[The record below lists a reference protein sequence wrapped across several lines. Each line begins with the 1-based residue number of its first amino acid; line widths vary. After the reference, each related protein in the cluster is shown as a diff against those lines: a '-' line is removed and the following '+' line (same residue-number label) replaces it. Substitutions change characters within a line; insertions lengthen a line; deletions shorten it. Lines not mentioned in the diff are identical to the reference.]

1 MDSPPS
7 EKSQTRYSTPVS
19 DLDDHRNQPEIPR
32 AHTAN
37 NSHHHTVDHLDMP
50 QSNSGRPE
58 LLQAEDAARGSKPIM
73 RDFEQVN
80 VDDDK
85 KTIGDTLITI
95 QDQPN
100 PSSLRCGPSHRL
112 VDQPERIIRSRESS
126 TSSRSISPP
135 NSVDAFADPRRRA
148 RGNTFGSKA
157 PSDLDVSLQR
167 TVSGGTHHRRPTF
180 SNGSVRQIEL
190 FSSENSP
197 EEDVCFPKPEDPSKT
212 FKIDYE
218 ELEEFVAQSTRGRP
232 PKANALRQR
241 LSFSSQANKPK
252 ATKNLSQ
259 DRQTSIPRIIAHSA
273 SPARDDSECA
283 VEDAKSLEDVKVHD
297 ILEARSPMERRPSF
311 VESNR
316 YSFFSSEIEQTI
328 HASEFGDLVMPG
340 ETFRDLFELPPE
352 GGVWWLDVLNPS
364 EDELEMFQ
372 EGFGIHRLTTEDIKT
387 QEIREKVELFK
398 QYYFV
403 CFRSFYQMDKTSDDY
418 MDPVNVYMVVFR
430 EGIITF
436 TYTPSPHAANVRK
449 RIGNLRNYIS
459 LTSDWICYAM
469 V

>member
-1 MDSPPS
+1 MDSPRS
-7 EKSQTRYSTPVS
+7 ETAHTRFSTPVS
-19 DLDDHRNQPEIPR
+19 DLDDHRNQPELPR
-32 AHTAN
+32 LHTSGSSRHNTSDPLDPIQGA
-37 NSHHHTVDHLDMP
+37 TERAEMLQVDETL
-50 QSNSGRPE
+50 
-58 LLQAEDAARGSKPIM
+58 RGVRPIM
-73 RDFEQVN
+73 RDFEQAI
-80 VDDDK
+80 VDDDRRVN
-85 KTIGDTLITI
+85 GDTGTL
-95 QDQPN
+95 
-100 PSSLRCGPSHRL
+100 SH
-112 VDQPERIIRSRESS
+112 ERISPTTPRRGAARRANDQLENNGGSRESS
-126 TSSRSISPP
+126 TYSRSISPP

-157 PSDLDVSLQR
+157 PSDLDLTLQR
-167 TVSGGTHHRRPTF
+167 TISGSTHRRRPTF
-180 SNGSVRQIEL
+180 SNGSVRQVEL
-190 FSSENSP
+190 LTVDTP
-197 EEDVCFPKPEDPSKT
+197 AEDVCFPQPEDPSKT
-212 FKIDYE
+212 FRIDYE
-218 ELEEFVAQSTRGRP
+218 ELEDFVAQSTRGRP
-232 PKANALRQR
+232 PKANAFRQR
-241 LSFSSQANKPK
+241 LSFSSQGNKPK
-252 ATKNLSQ
+252 FNHNLHQ
-259 DRQTSIPRIIAHSA
+259 NEQTGTPRIITHAA
-273 SPARDDSECA
+273 SLVRHDSECA
-283 VEDAKSLEDVKVHD
+283 MDDVKALVDEKINDVKNAKSPL
-297 ILEARSPMERRPSF
+297 ERRPSF

-316 YSFFSSEIEQTI
+316 FSFFSSEIEQTI

-352 GGVWWLDVLNPS
+352 GGVWWLDVLNPN

-403 CFRSFYQMDKTSDDY
+403 CFRSFYQMDKTSEDY
-418 MDPVNVYMVVFR
+418 MEPVNVYMVVFR